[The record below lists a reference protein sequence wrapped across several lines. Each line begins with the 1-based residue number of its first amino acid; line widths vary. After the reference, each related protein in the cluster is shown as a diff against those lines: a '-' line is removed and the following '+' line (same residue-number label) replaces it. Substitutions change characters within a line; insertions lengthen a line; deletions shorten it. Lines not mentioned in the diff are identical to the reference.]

1 MRVLVTRPREDADA
15 TAAKLT
21 ALGHD
26 AIVAPLL
33 EIRFR
38 EGPAI
43 SLDGVQAILATSA
56 NGVRAIARRTPRRD
70 VALFA
75 VGRQTA
81 DAARRAGFGAV
92 QSADGD
98 GAALTRAAARWAKR
112 DGGSLLH
119 AAGAETKGDLA
130 AALVKDGFDLLT
142 EVLYESVAVDTLPEA
157 AADALR
163 ARALDAALFFSP
175 RSAHVFSDLV
185 RKAGLSCDVAL
196 AIAISPAAAKALD
209 GLVFK
214 EVRVAQSP
222 DQDALLTLLD

>member
-1 MRVLVTRPREDADA
+1 MRVLVTRPREDAQA

-26 AIVAPLL
+26 AILAPLL

-38 EGPAI
+38 DGPAI

-81 DAARRAGFGAV
+81 QVARRAGFSAV

-98 GAALTRAAARWAKR
+98 GAALARAAARWAKR
-112 DGGSLLH
+112 DGGALLH

-130 AALVKDGFDLLT
+130 AALTKDGFDLHT
-142 EVLYESVAVDTLPEA
+142 EVLYDAVAVDALPEI

-163 ARALDAALFFSP
+163 ARTLDAALFFSP

-185 RKAGLSCDVAL
+185 RKAGLTCDAAL
-196 AIAISPAAAKALD
+196 AIAISPAAAKALE
-209 GLVFK
+209 GLAFK
-214 EVRVAQSP
+214 EIRVAQSP